1 MFFQSNVFPQT
12 PDPDP
17 GAGVYKSYETGEQ
30 KNQSLV
36 TSRSQLEP
44 QHKIQTL
51 AESPELSAHQLAS
64 FTSMA
69 PRPGHLK
76 LLVTTHHQGNIC
88 YTYIIFHTI
97 FLSVVTVARMLS
109 NTALFLYNDNIQS
122 PMYPVPTASGPCV
135 ADVTLLAVGKL

>member
-1 MFFQSNVFPQT
+1 MRQILTRIQGNNKYELKTQFLLINLEKTMISFLLFQSNVFPQT

-51 AESPELSAHQLAS
+51 AESPELSAHQLQAS
-64 FTSMA
+64 
-69 PRPGHLK
+69 PQW
-76 LLVTTHHQGNIC
+76 HH
-88 YTYIIFHTI
+88 
-97 FLSVVTVARMLS
+97 
-109 NTALFLYNDNIQS
+109 
-122 PMYPVPTASGPCV
+122 VPAI
-135 ADVTLLAVGKL
+135 